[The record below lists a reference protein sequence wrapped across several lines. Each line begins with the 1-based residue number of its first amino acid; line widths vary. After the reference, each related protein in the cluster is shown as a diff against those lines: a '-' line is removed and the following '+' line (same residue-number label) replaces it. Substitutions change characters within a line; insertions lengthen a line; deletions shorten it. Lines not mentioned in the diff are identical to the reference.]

1 MDTQN
6 QGTGNSRKTVELGCT
21 AVYMSPNFAHT
32 IGRITGYLRFVPKRR
47 RVLNRTDFSFFQTRW
62 TG

>member
-6 QGTGNSRKTVELGCT
+6 QGTGNSRKTVELGCA

-32 IGRITGYLRFVPKRR
+32 IGRITGYLRIVPKCRLTQEER
-47 RVLNRTDFSFFQTRW
+47 DELSKTAPR
-62 TG
+62 